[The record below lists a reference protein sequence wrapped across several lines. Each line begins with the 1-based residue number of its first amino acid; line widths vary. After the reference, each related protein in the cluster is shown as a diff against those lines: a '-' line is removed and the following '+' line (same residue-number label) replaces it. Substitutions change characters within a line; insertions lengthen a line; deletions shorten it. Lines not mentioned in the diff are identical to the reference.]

1 MVKWKYWGVVPARD
15 RELSDKFYRCL
26 VRECKNPI
34 YAVRILKL
42 VRRRVI
48 AERNAGRCEMR

>member
-1 MVKWKYWGVVPARD
+1 MVKWKYWGVIPARD
-15 RELSDKFYRCL
+15 RKLVDKFYQCL
-26 VRECKNPI
+26 VRECKYPL

-48 AERNAGRCEMR
+48 SERNAGRYGGR